1 MKKNTDKVR
10 KLSKSG
16 KSVTRVVGGADKVRK
31 LYKSGK
37 SVTRVVGGG
46 KTKVVLRS
54 DKHTQ
59 SKQAV
64 SGSSA
69 FSMVPAKHETTA
81 PPKMLAHIPAQHH
94 KQSSIEAPPK
104 PKVIDLFPWP
114 FEKTRKGVILRDGWN
129 DLVRKIQAAGAKEL
143 EVENADLHNKLA
155 KLLNENEAMKTKYQK
170 MAAFVAKFNRDFTA
184 EFN

>member
-16 KSVTRVVGGADKVRK
+16 KSVTRVVGG
-31 LYKSGK
+31 GK
-37 SVTRVVGGG
+37 SS
-46 KTKVVLRS
+46 KTKLVLRS
-54 DKHTQ
+54 DKHTH

-64 SGSSA
+64 SDVSA
-69 FSMVPAKHETTA
+69 FSMVPAKQETTA

-94 KQSSIEAPPK
+94 KQSSIEALPK

-114 FEKTRKGVILRDGWN
+114 FEKTRKGVILRDDWN
-129 DLVRKIQAAGAKEL
+129 GLVRKIQATGAKEL